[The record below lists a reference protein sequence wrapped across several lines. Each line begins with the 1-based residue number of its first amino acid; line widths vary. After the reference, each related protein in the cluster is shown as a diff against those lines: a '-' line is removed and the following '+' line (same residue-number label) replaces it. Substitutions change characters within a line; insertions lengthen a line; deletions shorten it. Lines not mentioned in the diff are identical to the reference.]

1 MTLKKKNFNEDEIA
15 LFDNVLVYKRG
26 EFWHF
31 RMWLVNEHKY
41 ARFSLKTRNKQT
53 AIDKAEQHYYELK
66 VLEKQKKPYFSI
78 TTKDGVEHYIKQRQ
92 IDLENGD
99 IVKGRLSTIK
109 THLEHWLKF
118 IGKDVKLK
126 ELDRMEC
133 YNYSVTRTKTKKG
146 VAVSQTTVANEQSTI
161 NAMMSW
167 LFKNKLT
174 DIDAFEFKKLTKLDK
189 GDDKLRRSIF
199 TTEEM
204 NDYWKALNE
213 YLAEALKDTGDHKN
227 YVKSVV
233 CYYIAIAILT
243 GLRRGEQLQLRWQ
256 DVRNETHMYDGEE
269 HELIKITVRR
279 ETSKVDKTRIFMIK
293 DLDYFDRLLKLF
305 KSKFDVQ
312 EANKAKPKKLADAL
326 IFSTDGYTPI
336 TARAIDHHFKAL
348 LEKAEIKNL
357 DKRDLVPY
365 SCRHYFITE
374 KINSNLSLSSVAEM
388 CGTSVKQIEETYY
401 HTTKERM
408 VTNALAQYV
417 IKDGLILPR

>member
-213 YLAEALKDTGDHKN
+213 YLAEALKDTGDHRN

-312 EANKAKPKKLADAL
+312 EANKEKPKKLADAL

-388 CGTSVKQIEETYY
+388 CGTSVKQIEETLPSITR
-401 HTTKERM
+401 TTRS
-408 VTNALAQYV
+408 N
-417 IKDGLILPR
+417 

>member
-1 MTLKKKNFNEDEIA
+1 M
-15 LFDNVLVYKRG
+15 
-26 EFWHF
+26 
-31 RMWLVNEHKY
+31 
-41 ARFSLKTRNKQT
+41 
-53 AIDKAEQHYYELK
+53 
-66 VLEKQKKPYFSI
+66 
-78 TTKDGVEHYIKQRQ
+78 
-92 IDLENGD
+92 
-99 IVKGRLSTIK
+99 
-109 THLEHWLKF
+109 
-118 IGKDVKLK
+118 
-126 ELDRMEC
+126 
-133 YNYSVTRTKTKKG
+133 
-146 VAVSQTTVANEQSTI
+146 
-161 NAMMSW
+161 
-167 LFKNKLT
+167 
-174 DIDAFEFKKLTKLDK
+174 
-189 GDDKLRRSIF
+189 
-199 TTEEM
+199 
-204 NDYWKALNE
+204 
-213 YLAEALKDTGDHKN
+213 AEALKDTGDHRN

-312 EANKAKPKKLADAL
+312 EANKEKPKKLADAL

-388 CGTSVKQIEETYY
+388 CGTSVKQIEETLPSITR
-401 HTTKERM
+401 TTRS
-408 VTNALAQYV
+408 N
-417 IKDGLILPR
+417 